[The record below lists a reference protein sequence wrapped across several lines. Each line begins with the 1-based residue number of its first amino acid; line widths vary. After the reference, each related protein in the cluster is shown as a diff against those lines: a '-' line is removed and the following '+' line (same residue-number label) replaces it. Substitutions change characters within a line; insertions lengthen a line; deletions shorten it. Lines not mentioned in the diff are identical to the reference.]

1 MTRKRQ
7 QINFL
12 WKITGWIF
20 KGIFLGIWYLL
31 KGIWWLI
38 SKSIKGIYNVTSRIW
53 WLISKLI
60 SSLYRVTSRKIKESS
75 EKRKLRSSPTYGKRA
90 MFDPLQVLEAISGDY
105 QVSEKRIHEDS
116 IISLIFGKRG
126 SGKSALGF
134 RLLENIHHKTG
145 RKCFVLGV
153 SQENMPEWISTI
165 ENIEDAPQGSALL
178 VDEGAISFGS
188 RDSMSKTNKGLAGIL
203 AIARHKNL
211 TVLFITQN
219 TGMIDKNV
227 LKLSDM
233 LLVKQGS
240 LLQLEMERPEIKKL
254 YEKADSAFKKLEG
267 DKRGFVYL
275 IDSDFEGA
283 VSHSLPSFW
292 TESLSK
298 NQAKDKE

>member
-1 MTRKRQ
+1 MPKKEKKQTKQSLLWRATKASFRGVGSLIFGTAKFIGRKAGEAAVQR
-7 QINFL
+7 NL
-12 WKITGWIF
+12 NKNPVYTSEEKIEDFDVVKQMSGEYS
-20 KGIFLGIWYLL
+20 YLE
-31 KGIWWLI
+31 
-38 SKSIKGIYNVTSRIW
+38 N
-53 WLISKLI
+53 KLMN
-60 SSLYRVTSRKIKESS
+60 E
-75 EKRKLRSSPTYGKRA
+75 
-90 MFDPLQVLEAISGDY
+90 
-105 QVSEKRIHEDS
+105 S
-116 IISLIFGKRG
+116 IIALVFGKRG

-153 SQENMPEWISTI
+153 SQENMPEWISPI

-240 LLQLEMERPEIKKL
+240 LLQLEMERPEIKKF